1 MRLLTRLLLAV
12 LQQNRQR
19 RWRMKQRRP
28 AVTEPR
34 KTPVE
39 QRESIEF
46 RRLGLNSIWQEF
58 GCLKSELVKKTYRS
72 LVCIFR
78 LCQVKSA
85 LFFSSHLKWV
95 LSNSI
100 HSSIKSSHL
109 DWRIYGG
116 NGILNFQTK
125 KGKHLARK
133 ACFTKARTLFN
144 NRRNFSR
151 ALILCLQRTD
161 SSL

>member
-1 MRLLTRLLLAV
+1 MTCEEKVHILQQNTLIPGEDSSVYTGQAHETPHFVFAESSFVTAVRLLTRLLLAV

-85 LFFSSHLKWV
+85 LFFSSHLK
-95 LSNSI
+95 
-100 HSSIKSSHL
+100 
-109 DWRIYGG
+109 
-116 NGILNFQTK
+116 
-125 KGKHLARK
+125 
-133 ACFTKARTLFN
+133 
-144 NRRNFSR
+144 
-151 ALILCLQRTD
+151 
-161 SSL
+161 